1 MREED
6 NCMWQAVMA
15 SEILQS
21 LWGSER
27 SIFSLEGWIYGD
39 EETFQAMC
47 L

>member
-6 NCMWQAVMA
+6 TVCVG
-15 SEILQS
+15 IDGLQYCKN

-27 SIFSLEGWIYGD
+27 SIFPQGWIYGD